1 MQVDIWAL
9 GITAIEMA
17 ESQPPRWAINPMR
30 VIFMITREPPPQL
43 KDLDRWSLSF
53 HDFIAQSLQK
63 VIHFKLVM
71 QSLAGSSS
79 CNSALK
85 AWTWLS
91 IADFHSNVFLYPF
104 LRATPR
110 PGRFKANCAY
120 AGSQAAAVS
129 KVSTAAQVC
138 GGCSSVNCCKSVAPH
153 KAVQRSL
160 STGWWGVSCWPAWCK
175 VLPFPRVFPDWKL
188 LSSHRR

>member
-63 VIHFKLVM
+63 VIQLELVM
-71 QSLAGSSS
+71 QIIAGSSS
-79 CNSALK
+79 CN
-85 AWTWLS
+85 
-91 IADFHSNVFLYPF
+91 
-104 LRATPR
+104 
-110 PGRFKANCAY
+110 
-120 AGSQAAAVS
+120 
-129 KVSTAAQVC
+129 TAP
-138 GGCSSVNCCKSVAPH
+138 K
-153 KAVQRSL
+153 
-160 STGWWGVSCWPAWCK
+160 GVRLVEDC
-175 VLPFPRVFPDWKL
+175 
-188 LSSHRR
+188 